1 MTADYLHG
9 IEDNAVH
16 RLDKVVN
23 GIEALSALSGSTSS
37 EAEVIRSEDSKTVAS
52 RLQNLIQGEKQGLDD
67 FHPCLQSCMK

>member
-37 EAEVIRSEDSKTVAS
+37 EAEVIRSEDSKTVNRTMS
-52 RLQNLIQGEKQGLDD
+52 RISLTCRLVLKVHKNLFK
-67 FHPCLQSCMK
+67 F

>member
-23 GIEALSALSGSTSS
+23 GNEALSALSGSTSS
-37 EAEVIRSEDSKTVAS
+37 EAEVIRSEDSKTDTWGTERSLEEFPPLAIVTS
-52 RLQNLIQGEKQGLDD
+52 PTR
-67 FHPCLQSCMK
+67 PRR

>member
-37 EAEVIRSEDSKTVAS
+37 EAEVIRSEDSKTVNRTMS
-52 RLQNLIQGEKQGLDD
+52 RISLTCRLVLK
-67 FHPCLQSCMK
+67 

>member
-37 EAEVIRSEDSKTVAS
+37 EAEVIRSEDSKTVNRTMTRIS
-52 RLQNLIQGEKQGLDD
+52 LTCRLVLKVHKNLFK
-67 FHPCLQSCMK
+67 F

>member
-16 RLDKVVN
+16 RLDKIVN

-37 EAEVIRSEDSKTVAS
+37 EAEVIRSEDSKTVNRTMS
-52 RLQNLIQGEKQGLDD
+52 RISLTCRLVLKVHKNLFK
-67 FHPCLQSCMK
+67 F